1 MILVFYSFKYLL
13 IYYRNLAIY
22 VALNLYDAADLL
34 TSSIK
39 LLVIGLMFIFIDF
52 ALRLRLLLP

>member
-13 IYYRNLAIY
+13 IYYKNFAIY

-52 ALRLRLLLP
+52 PLRLRLLLP